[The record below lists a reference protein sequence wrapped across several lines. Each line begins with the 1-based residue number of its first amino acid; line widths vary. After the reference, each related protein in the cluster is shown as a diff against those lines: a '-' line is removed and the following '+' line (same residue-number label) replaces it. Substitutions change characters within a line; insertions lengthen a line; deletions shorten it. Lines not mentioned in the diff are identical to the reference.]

1 MPPST
6 SVPAPSAG
14 AIVPGPPAGVSVTA
28 AEHARH
34 IRMMTCG
41 KTVSGGL
48 TASSMAARNVLL
60 AAYTPWVRDTVT
72 AATPATTNDSDWVEE
87 AVAESLLRCV
97 ERLTDYDP
105 RGGVPLSDWMMSSR
119 SVSAT
124 IPQSAQLLGHASL
137 DDNDLPQLFPVDES
151 LPIPWGLLFKGL
163 TPAQF
168 EVTRLH
174 IGVGT
179 HVLTIAEIAAVLNVT
194 EDAVAHLW
202 HRAVR
207 ALRRELVAGG
217 SLVVQPFPLASPSS

>member
-1 MPPST
+1 
-6 SVPAPSAG
+6 
-14 AIVPGPPAGVSVTA
+14 VSVTA
-28 AEHARH
+28 AEHARL

-48 TASSMAARNVLL
+48 TASSVAARNALL
-60 AAYTPWVRDTVT
+60 AAYTAWVRKTVT
-72 AATPATTNDSDWVEE
+72 AATPATTDDSGCVEE

-97 ERLTDYDP
+97 ERLSDYDP
-105 RGGVPLSDWMMSSR
+105 RGGVALSDWMVSSR

-124 IPQSAQLLGHASL
+124 IPQSAQLLGHAFL
-137 DDNDLPQLFPVDES
+137 DDNDLPQLSPVYEP
-151 LPIPWGLLFKGL
+151 LPISWGLLFKGL
-163 TPAQF
+163 TPAQS

-179 HVLTIAEIAAVLNVT
+179 HVLTIAEIAAVLEVT

-207 ALRRELVAGG
+207 ALRRELIVGGG
-217 SLVVQPFPLASPSS
+217 SVVQPLMQGSRSR